1 MLDRPIVPNR
11 SAGASGGW
19 LVVAGVGY
27 CFSPPQDGDLS
38 GMAGCPSGQRER
50 SVKSSA
56 EAYVGSN
63 PTPATT
69 RKLASDKA
77 RCLLAVIRF
86 RLCSVI
92 RPRVVDCAPGSVFRI
107 RHQMPVRLEHERR
120 VLMAQ
125 PLGDCDHRLAGCQ
138 EHAGV
143 VVAQCVTR
151 RATGSSAFFTAG
163 AKIRAP

>member
-1 MLDRPIVPNR
+1 M
-11 SAGASGGW
+11 
-19 LVVAGVGY
+19 AGVGY

-86 RLCSVI
+86 RLCSVT

-107 RHQMPVRLEHERR
+107 RHQMPVRLEH
-120 VLMAQ
+120 
-125 PLGDCDHRLAGCQ
+125 
-138 EHAGV
+138 
-143 VVAQCVTR
+143 
-151 RATGSSAFFTAG
+151 
-163 AKIRAP
+163 